1 MRILIVEDNKVLS
14 NNIAAYLKL
23 ENIETHQLF
32 TWEAVNY
39 ELVSNN
45 YDLVI
50 LDLGLP
56 DVDGV
61 ELCTKI
67 RESGK
72 NIPILMLTARN
83 TIKDKISWL
92 KSWADDYLTK
102 PFDYEELL
110 VRIQVL
116 LRRNFN
122 VKSKNII
129 LKIDWNNIEID
140 TWHKTVLLN
149 NDEIHLSNTEYD
161 LLVYLSQN
169 KWNIITKDT
178 LLEKVWWEYNDF
190 NQTRTVDVY
199 IWYLRKKLW
208 KNIIDTIRWQW
219 YIIK

>member
-1 MRILIVEDNKVLS
+1 
-14 NNIAAYLKL
+14 
-23 ENIETHQLF
+23 
-32 TWEAVNY
+32 
-39 ELVSNN
+39 
-45 YDLVI
+45 
-50 LDLGLP
+50 
-56 DVDGV
+56 
-61 ELCTKI
+61 
-67 RESGK
+67 
-72 NIPILMLTARN
+72 
-83 TIKDKISWL
+83 L

-122 VKSKNII
+122 VKSENII
-129 LKIDWNNIEID
+129 LKIDWNDIEID

-149 NDEIHLSNTEYD
+149 NDEVHLSNTEYD

-178 LLEKVWWEYNDF
+178 LLEKVWWEYSDF